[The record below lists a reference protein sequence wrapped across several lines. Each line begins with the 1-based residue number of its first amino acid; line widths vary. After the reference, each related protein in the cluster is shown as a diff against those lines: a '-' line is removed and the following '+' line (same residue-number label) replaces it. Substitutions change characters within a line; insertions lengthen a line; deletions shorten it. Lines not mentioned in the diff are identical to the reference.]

1 MQITSWLPRQPL
13 PFAAPSRPELLETPP
28 REEPAV
34 PVRARAAIDAP
45 QARVPQAEAPAS
57 APSVAPAAPVEGR
70 GIPISLPKPG
80 APVAKKAEP
89 VAPVEEAPAEPP
101 AVQAPPPRFALQLLQ
116 AG

>member
-1 MQITSWLPRQPL
+1 M
-13 PFAAPSRPELLETPP
+13 
-28 REEPAV
+28 

-80 APVAKKAEP
+80 APAAKKAE
-89 VAPVEEAPAEPP
+89 PVEEAPAEPP
-101 AVQAPPPRFALQLLQ
+101 AV
-116 AG
+116 

>member
-57 APSVAPAAPVEGR
+57 APSVAPAAPVEGL
-70 GIPISLPKPG
+70 SLIHI
-80 APVAKKAEP
+80 
-89 VAPVEEAPAEPP
+89 
-101 AVQAPPPRFALQLLQ
+101 
-116 AG
+116 